1 MRKSVR
7 RTLFRLAP
15 ARLLV
20 AWLALV
26 RGKRARIFQAHG
38 WARSVRALLPIDE
51 HGEPVPYVPYCV
63 TALLEERLSADF
75 SVLEFGAGYSTLFLM
90 KRVRQVTALE
100 HHADWVATL
109 RSRITDNVEL
119 IAVPADPAEAYC
131 AAALAATQPYDLIV
145 VDGRHRVVCFET
157 ALQRLSTRGVVLL
170 DDSDRRSYASI
181 FERARAAG
189 FRALT
194 LEGHKPASLNLH
206 RSTFFY
212 RDGNCLS
219 L

>member
-100 HHADWVATL
+100 HHAD
-109 RSRITDNVEL
+109 
-119 IAVPADPAEAYC
+119 
-131 AAALAATQPYDLIV
+131 
-145 VDGRHRVVCFET
+145 
-157 ALQRLSTRGVVLL
+157 
-170 DDSDRRSYASI
+170 
-181 FERARAAG
+181 
-189 FRALT
+189 
-194 LEGHKPASLNLH
+194 
-206 RSTFFY
+206 
-212 RDGNCLS
+212 
-219 L
+219 